1 MSNLDDEI
9 VEGVTPAEAPA
20 TEEVVETPA
29 EETSTG
35 EEIAA

>member
-1 MSNLDDEI
+1 MDKDEEI
-9 VEGVTPAEAPA
+9 VEGVTPEAEVPA
-20 TEEVVETPA
+20 TEEAVETPA